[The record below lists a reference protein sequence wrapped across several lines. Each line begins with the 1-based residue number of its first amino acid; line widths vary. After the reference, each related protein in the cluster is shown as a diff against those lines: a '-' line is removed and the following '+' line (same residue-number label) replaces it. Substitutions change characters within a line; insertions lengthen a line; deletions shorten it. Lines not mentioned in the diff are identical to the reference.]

1 MELNK
6 AEYDKAL
13 RMMLKAHSGQFM
25 KSDDKLPYAYHCIKV
40 RDKALELAQDYD
52 IDKDYISTVAFLHDT
67 LEDTKVTFDDI
78 SKEFGEKVA
87 EGVKT
92 LSKNFIPK
100 CDNYFDTYLDNIVN
114 FGFET
119 VLIKTA
125 DRIVNISDIVDTWS
139 LDKHNEYLQ
148 ESYKIYEKFAPTD
161 EILADKLLA
170 QIKQYESMINKHF
183 NLNVKEKENI

>member
-1 MELNK
+1 MKLNK
-6 AEYDKAL
+6 VEYDRAL
-13 RMMLKAHSGQFM
+13 RMMLKAHNGQFM

-100 CDNYFDTYLDNIVN
+100 CDNYIDIYLDNIVN

-161 EILADKLLA
+161 EKLADKLLA

-183 NLNVKEKENI
+183 NLN

>member
-40 RDKALELAQDYD
+40 RDKALELVQNYD
-52 IDKDYISTVAFLHDT
+52 IDIDYISTVAFLHDT

-170 QIKQYESMINKHF
+170 QIKKYESMINKHF
-183 NLNVKEKENI
+183 NLNVKEKENM